1 MAFKNKQTILAEF
14 FPAKRSSSK
23 LILSKVTNLSRNHF
37 LFLPQIFPPIFDYS
51 VALENCLKY
60 CLKTLKHVFLPFSAK
75 WSKICFNHKNVW
87 FFSDFLIPFFIG
99 SYHRNWVFIFFLYF
113 FNVQCSKKNSKKF
126 FLFFG
131 THNKNKQGSTLTW
144 CRDLLFQSWPVIR
157 GLHPNR
163 ICALKPYVGGYTVPT
178 WFWYGTSFT

>member
-1 MAFKNKQTILAEF
+1 MWSTCWNPTEVFFFRFCMAFKNKQTILADF

-60 CLKTLKHVFLPFSAK
+60 CLKTLKHVFLPFSVK

-99 SYHRNWVFIFFLYF
+99 SYHRNWVFYIF
-113 FNVQCSKKNSKKF
+113 S
-126 FLFFG
+126 
-131 THNKNKQGSTLTW
+131 
-144 CRDLLFQSWPVIR
+144 LLFQ
-157 GLHPNR
+157 
-163 ICALKPYVGGYTVPT
+163 CAMFKKKIVKN
-178 WFWYGTSFT
+178 SFYFSGHITKINKALRSLGAEIYCFKVDQS